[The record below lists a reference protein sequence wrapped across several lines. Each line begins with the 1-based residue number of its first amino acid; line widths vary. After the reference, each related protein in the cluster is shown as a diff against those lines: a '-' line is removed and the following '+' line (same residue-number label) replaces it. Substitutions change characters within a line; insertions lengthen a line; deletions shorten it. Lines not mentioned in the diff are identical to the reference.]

1 MNTVTEVAQVEETAQ
16 PARKKMSDTRYVDYI
31 AATISHLSVIQ
42 QQRIMARLVQLRRVK
57 QASNQKDDLSEDFD
71 HRLVWQQRVR
81 LSREARMKHLIRAF
95 MKGQPYKEVEASNKI
110 STVHPV
116 ILRHNYTT
124 AYEQRLI
131 PLERFKLWLAGK

>member
-1 MNTVTEVAQVEETAQ
+1 MNTVTEVAQVEENAQ

-124 AYEQRLI
+124 AYEQKLI
-131 PLERFKLWLAGK
+131 PLIRFKEWLDGK